1 MDLNIVLPWPINF
14 LVLKKKSSVLMA
26 AYNPPMLSVRSK
38 IASMA
43 PIADLPIP
51 PISAAKAPDENNVP
65 SNSTAPITNLVL
77 DANDK
82 KYPVNLP
89 RPLAIAVTAAAIDSY
104 IYDMRSDH
112 AFLILNITLGLKAFS
127 IDLDTV
133 SFIILNSLVNAL
145 TNLAADVL
153 VGPMKASAKLVPPIF
168 PLVLA
173 TADMNICDR
182 TLPSTAPNPVTAF
195 IAGEKMPVYRMPS
208 ISLVNL
214 ETIGPVV
221 LSPNN

>member
-65 SNSTAPITNLVL
+65 SNNTAPITNLVL
-77 DANDK
+77 DVLVSLKPNNSSDK
-82 KYPVNLP
+82 LILP
-89 RPLAIAVTAAAIDSY
+89 APYAERPLLTFLRTVPIALS
-104 IYDMRSDH
+104 RSLA
-112 AFLILNITLGLKAFS
+112 AFLMNDGLG
-127 IDLDTV
+127 
-133 SFIILNSLVNAL
+133 
-145 TNLAADVL
+145 
-153 VGPMKASAKLVPPIF
+153 GPMKASAKLVPPIF